1 METTTTEYTN
11 HPCFGIAARKTVGRL
26 HLPVA
31 PRSNARGRFIGN
43 THQQPAMMPDEALS
57 WLEQVM
63 DNGMDIGI
71 VGITGPGDPLAS
83 PEPTIRTLRMVRETY
98 PDMKL
103 CLTSIGLNGAM
114 YAPELAEIGLS
125 HITLL
130 VDAVDPAVAEK
141 LYAWVRPST
150 KTVPLDDGVRKL
162 LDEQAA
168 AVAAFSEAGITVKI
182 NTTVYPSINA
192 GHVESVAE
200 TMAGLGASIMA
211 VVPFIPMDDSLD
223 ISRPNGT
230 LMATVRESAAA
241 HINLM
246 PAWDE
251 CGESLVGTAS
261 PDTANGTVSSLPKPT
276 AERPNVAVVS
286 SNGMEVDLHLGHA
299 AQVMIYGP
307 REDGLACLLEVR
319 DAPEPGSGIN
329 RWKQL
334 SKILSDCFVLL
345 AASAGERPREVL
357 SRNGISVLITDGGI
371 EGTVDTLYGGGKKG
385 KKDNK
390 KNTI

>member
-11 HPCFGIAARKTVGRL
+11 HPCFGIAARKQFGRL

-31 PRSNARGRFIGN
+31 PRSNAKVRFTSN
-43 THQQPAMMPDEALS
+43 ARPQPAMMPEEALS
-57 WLEQVM
+57 WMEQVI
-63 DNGMDIGI
+63 DNGMDIDI

-83 PEPTIRTLRMVRETY
+83 PEPVIRTLRMVRETY

-114 YAPELAEIGLS
+114 HAPELADIGLS

-141 LYAWVRPST
+141 LYAWVCPST
-150 KTVPLDDGVRKL
+150 KTVSLEEGVRKL

-168 AVAAFSEAGITVKI
+168 AVSAFSKAGITVKV

-192 GHVESVAE
+192 GHVESVAKTVSE
-200 TMAGLGASIMA
+200 LGASMMA
-211 VVPFIPMDDSLD
+211 VVPYIPTEENHE
-223 ISRPNGT
+223 ISPTDQG
-230 LMATVRESAAA
+230 LLSTVRECAAA

-251 CGESLVGTAS
+251 CGESIVGTEMKKPS
-261 PDTANGTVSSLPKPT
+261 MGGVTVLPKPT
-276 AERPNVAVVS
+276 PERPNVAVVS
-286 SNGMEVDLHLGHA
+286 SNGMDVDLHLGHA

-319 DAPEPGSGIN
+319 GAPEPGSGVN

-334 SKILSDCFVLL
+334 SSMLSDCFVLL
-345 AASAGERPREVL
+345 AASAGERPRDVL

-371 EGTVDTLYGGGKKG
+371 EGTVDVLYGGGKKG
-385 KKDNK
+385 KK